1 MRRREVIG
9 LIGGAAAWPVAAHA
23 QQSQPARRI
32 AVLVPLPEAGWAPVF
47 NELRQHG
54 YVEGEGLAIDRRGF
68 DARYDQFPTI
78 VADLISASPDAI
90 LCGGDAAIRAVQ
102 AATGSIP
109 VVAITDD
116 MVGAGLV
123 RSLAWGR
130 RELRASP
137 AGEDCARSRFP
148 RRS

>member
-1 MRRREVIG
+1 M
-9 LIGGAAAWPVAAHA
+9 
-23 QQSQPARRI
+23 
-32 AVLVPLPEAGWAPVF
+32 F

-54 YVEGEGLAIDRRGF
+54 YVEGESLAIDRRGF

-116 MVGAGLV
+116 GRCRVGSLSCSAG
-123 RSLAWGR
+123 RKHDGDQHSG
-130 RELRASP
+130 
-137 AGEDCARSRFP
+137 G
-148 RRS
+148 

>member
-1 MRRREVIG
+1 
-9 LIGGAAAWPVAAHA
+9 
-23 QQSQPARRI
+23 
-32 AVLVPLPEAGWAPVF
+32 
-47 NELRQHG
+47 LRQLG
-54 YVEGEGLAIDRRGF
+54 YVEGEGRAIDRRGF

-102 AATGSIP
+102 AATASIP

-123 RSLAWGR
+123 SCT
-130 RELRASP
+130 ES
-137 AGEDCARSRFP
+137 EDFSR
-148 RRS
+148 